1 MNRINERARGVAGA
15 GELRVSAG
23 YGRHSTIPRS
33 CGRCGW
39 AGDDLDT
46 RIIES
51 WFPSISQLLR
61 YLARRP
67 DLLGV
72 DRAEVSHGGISERL

>member
-15 GELRVSAG
+15 GGLRVSAG
-23 YGRHSTIPRS
+23 YSLHSTIPRS

-46 RIIES
+46 RIIKS
-51 WFPSISQLLR
+51 WFPSSPSYCDIWFAGPRCS
-61 YLARRP
+61 AWIERR
-67 DLLGV
+67 
-72 DRAEVSHGGISERL
+72 

>member
-33 CGRCGW
+33 CGRCGL

-46 RIIES
+46 RIES
-51 WFPSISQLLR
+51 WVPSSPSYCGIWPAGSR
-61 YLARRP
+61 CSAWIERR
-67 DLLGV
+67 
-72 DRAEVSHGGISERL
+72 

>member
-39 AGDDLDT
+39 ADDDLDT

-51 WFPSISQLLR
+51 WSVISQLLR
-61 YLARRP
+61 YLARRLVLP
-67 DLLGV
+67 GV
-72 DRAEVSHGGISERL
+72 DRAEVSYGGISERL